1 MHLATSKKSQKC
13 QADLQ
18 HSVSSYNFTNGHYIK
33 QIADNLKLLVACKF
47 HVANCFVL
55 GAVGAD
61 E

>member
-18 HSVSSYNFTNGHYIK
+18 HYVSSYNFTNGHYIK
-33 QIADNLKLLVACKF
+33 QVADNLKLLIACKF
-47 HVANCFVL
+47 QADNCFVF
-55 GAVGAD
+55 GIVGAD